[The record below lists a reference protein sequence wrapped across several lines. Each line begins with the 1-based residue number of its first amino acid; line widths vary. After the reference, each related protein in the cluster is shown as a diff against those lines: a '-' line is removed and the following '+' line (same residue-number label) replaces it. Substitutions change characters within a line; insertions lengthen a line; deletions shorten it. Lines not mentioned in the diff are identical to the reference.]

1 MSLSAILYLSLPYS
15 CLHYNR
21 QFFIPVSLRGEKKK
35 KPLLRSN
42 PVNAKIRLW
51 AVAYCTATICVR
63 ESLRGVVRRIKR
75 GNKDKISEKIM
86 ADKKLNA
93 FRGGKKAPHHESSQT
108 EHPHTD

>member
-1 MSLSAILYLSLPYS
+1 M
-15 CLHYNR
+15 
-21 QFFIPVSLRGEKKK
+21 
-35 KPLLRSN
+35 
-42 PVNAKIRLW
+42 
-51 AVAYCTATICVR
+51 R
-63 ESLRGVVRRIKR
+63 ESLRGVVRQIKR